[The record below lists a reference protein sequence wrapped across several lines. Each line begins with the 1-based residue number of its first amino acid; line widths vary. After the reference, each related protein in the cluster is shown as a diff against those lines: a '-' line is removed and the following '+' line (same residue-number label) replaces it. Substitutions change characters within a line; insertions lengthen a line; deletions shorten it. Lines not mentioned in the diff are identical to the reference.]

1 MQAGGNREEGGGDSA
16 GERKRR
22 EAERGTKEKVA
33 FHSELA
39 CVRACVC
46 STNLGG
52 VDSSLLEGT
61 AGGVM
66 GTQVAVLAP
75 VAAEGTVHARQTPA
89 WTHTQKHTGRERV
102 SGKRQRSQGEAASLP
117 KWGEVPQRK

>member
-1 MQAGGNREEGGGDSA
+1 MQ
-16 GERKRR
+16 
-22 EAERGTKEKVA
+22 ERGRERATKERV
-33 FHSELA
+33 
-39 CVRACVC
+39 ACVC

-89 WTHTQKHTGRERV
+89 RTHTHTQKHTE